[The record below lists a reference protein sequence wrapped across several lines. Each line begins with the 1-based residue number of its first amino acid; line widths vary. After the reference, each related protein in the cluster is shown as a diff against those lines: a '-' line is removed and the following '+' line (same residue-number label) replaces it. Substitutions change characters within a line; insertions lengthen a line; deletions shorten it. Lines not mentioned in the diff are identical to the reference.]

1 VEPLTPDWPALP
13 RVFLSVRDHLPRP
26 PSEDEGLLFHDLSLT
41 ELIHLSA
48 NAERP
53 VAVDVDSVE
62 GLASDSAALTFL
74 AERLGIRMVI
84 TRRPALT
91 LRAVELGCLPLLRI
105 HCLDSTG
112 LERAL
117 DGHPGT
123 PVGTAISPGLI
134 LAHIAERQRRMLPP
148 PVLAYGLMRRDEE
161 FEAAWTAGA
170 ASVVTS
176 AAGDPEGSGPGRRN
190 HWPDRGRRGAKPEH
204 VLDKPD
210 ERHYKPA

>member
-1 VEPLTPDWPALP
+1 LIPPWPALP
-13 RVFLSVRDHLPRP
+13 RVLLSVRDHLPRP
-26 PSEDEGLLFHDLSLT
+26 PGNDEGLLFHDLRLT

-48 NAERP
+48 NAEHP
-53 VAVDVDSVE
+53 AAVDLDTVE

-74 AERLGIRMVI
+74 SQRLGIRTVI

-117 DGHPGT
+117 EGHPGT

-134 LAHIAERQRRMLPP
+134 LAHLAEGERRMLPQ
-148 PVLAYGLMRRDEE
+148 PVLAYGLMRRDED
-161 FEAAWTAGA
+161 FDAAWAAGA
-170 ASVVTS
+170 ASVVAS
-176 AAGDPEGSGPGRRN
+176 GAGDSAGSGRERRN
-190 HWPDRGRRGAKPEH
+190 HRAERGQRGSTAGPA
-204 VLDKPD
+204 LDKLD
-210 ERHYKPA
+210 ERLYKPA

>member
-1 VEPLTPDWPALP
+1 LISAWPALP
-13 RVFLSVRDHLPRP
+13 RVFLSVRDRLPRP
-26 PSEDEGLLFHDLSLT
+26 PNEDRGLLFHDLSLM

-48 NAERP
+48 TAERP

-134 LAHIAERQRRMLPP
+134 LPHLAERQRRTLPQ
-148 PVLAYGLMRRDEE
+148 PVLAYGLMRRQEE
-161 FEAAWTAGA
+161 FDAAWEAGA

-176 AAGDPEGSGPGRRN
+176 AAGDSAGSGPGRRN
-190 HWPDRGRRGAKPEH
+190 HRADPGRRGAKPGH
-204 VLDKPD
+204 ALDKPD
-210 ERHYKPA
+210 ERLYNPA

>member
-1 VEPLTPDWPALP
+1 MEPVISAWPALP
-13 RVFLSVRDHLPRP
+13 RVFLSVCDRPPRP
-26 PSEDEGLLFHDLSLT
+26 SNEDRGLLFHDLSLM

-48 NAERP
+48 TAERP

-117 DGHPGT
+117 EGHPGT

-134 LAHIAERQRRMLPP
+134 LPHLAERQRRMLPQ
-148 PVLAYGLMRRDEE
+148 PVLAYGLMRREEE
-161 FEAAWTAGA
+161 FEAAWEAGA

-176 AAGDPEGSGPGRRN
+176 ADGDPAVSGPGRRN
-190 HWPDRGRRGAKPEH
+190 HRADPGRRRSKPEH

>member
-1 VEPLTPDWPALP
+1 MIPAWPPMP
-13 RVFLSVRDHLPRP
+13 RVFFSVRDRLPRP
-26 PSEDEGLLFHDLSLT
+26 PDEGQGLLFHDLSLT

-134 LAHIAERQRRMLPP
+134 LPHLAERQRRMLPE
-148 PVLAYGLMRRDEE
+148 PVLAYGLMRREEE
-161 FEAAWTAGA
+161 FEAAWEAGA
-170 ASVVTS
+170 ASVVKS
-176 AAGDPEGSGPGRRN
+176 SAGDPAGSGPGRRN
-190 HWPDRGRRGAKPEH
+190 HRADPGRRRSKPEH

>member
-1 VEPLTPDWPALP
+1 LIPAWPALP
-13 RVFLSVRDHLPRP
+13 RVFLSVRDRLPRP
-26 PSEDEGLLFHDLSLT
+26 PNDDKGLLFHDLSLT
-41 ELIHLSA
+41 QLIHLSA

-53 VAVDVDSVE
+53 VAVDIDSVE

-117 DGHPGT
+117 EGHPGT
-123 PVGTAISPGLI
+123 PVGTAVSPGLI
-134 LAHIAERQRRMLPP
+134 LAHLADRQRRMLPR
-148 PVLAYGLMRRDEE
+148 PVLAYGLMRREEE
-161 FEAAWTAGA
+161 FEAAWEAGA
-170 ASVVTS
+170 ASVVTG
-176 AAGDPEGSGPGRRN
+176 AAGNHAGSEPGRRN
-190 HWPDRGRRGAKPEH
+190 HRDTGRRGSKPEH